1 MIRGTTLVAMLAVF
15 AAASAPAQDAR
26 KKLELS
32 GTGGWTYSDGV
43 GGSGITV
50 PKVGTFDRIDP
61 ENAYSW
67 GVRVG
72 FLLSHNAEFGV
83 LFNQQ
88 STELD
93 ISGTAI
99 IALGSLRL
107 RNYHGYFAYNLRGA
121 DAVVRPYILFGFGA
135 AQYAPSNVSGG
146 GVTRDI
152 PGNKKFSGTTAL
164 GLKLFPN
171 NGTFGIR
178 LEGRWTPTR
187 IKSNAAGWWCDPYW
201 GCYVISDAQYSNQVE
216 LSGGITVRF

>member
-1 MIRGTTLVAMLAVF
+1 MIRGTTLAAMLAVF

-50 PKVGTFDRIDP
+50 PKVGIFDRIDP
-61 ENAYSW
+61 ENAFSW

-72 FLLSHNAEFGV
+72 FLLSHNAELGV

-99 IALGSLRL
+99 IALGNLRL
-107 RNYHGYFAYNLRGA
+107 RNYHGYFAYNLGGA
-121 DAVVRPYILFGFGA
+121 DAVVRPYILIGFGA

-201 GCYVISDAQYSNQVE
+201 GCYVISDTQYSNQVE